1 MGKHAA
7 SVDTQVLKRIRSNKP
22 AWIFTPADFADLGS
36 RAAVASAL
44 KRHKAAGTI
53 RQYARGLYGVPRQ
66 HALLGDLLPGVDAV
80 IAALERRY
88 GMRFHPAGAYAANIL
103 GLSEQVPAKVM
114 FLTDGPSR
122 RIRVGPMDITLKH
135 TAPRNL
141 AAAGRLS
148 GLLIQAMRNLGPVHV
163 TPARIRALGK
173 RVPEGERRGLLK
185 DVSLAPAW
193 MRPYFL
199 ELAREAPVSATAL
212 HGAPSKPPS
221 RQVRKAAD
229 RA

>member
-1 MGKHAA
+1 MGKHAT
-7 SVDTQVLKRIRSNKP
+7 SVDTQVLERIRSNKSE
-22 AWIFTPADFADLGS
+22 WIFTPADFADLGS

-53 RQYARGLYGVPRQ
+53 RQYARGLYGVPRK
-66 HALLGDLLPGVDAV
+66 HALLGDLLPGIDAV

-88 GMRFHPAGAYAANIL
+88 GMRFHPAGAYAANML
-103 GLSEQVPAKVM
+103 GLSEQVPAKVV

-135 TAPRNL
+135 TAPRNM

-148 GLLIQAMRNLGPVHV
+148 GLLIQALRNLGPVHV
-163 TPARIRALGK
+163 TPARIRALRK
-173 RVPEGERRGLLK
+173 RLPESERRGLLK
-185 DVSLAPAW
+185 DISLAPAW
-193 MRPYFL
+193 MRPFFL
-199 ELAREAPVSATAL
+199 ELAREEPASAP
-212 HGAPSKPPS
+212 APDRAPAKPPPGKA
-221 RQVRKAAD
+221 RKAAE